1 MSLTLQAI
9 EAANAEARILVDTC
23 KRCGCQQAMPAPTC
37 FDCGHDVLDASDHAG
52 TGHIFSWVVAHY
64 AFEPE
69 LADQIPYTLV
79 MTSLDGG
86 ARVYGRL
93 INGPDNETLM
103 KDMAVV
109 LDAAETR
116 NRGYLTFR
124 PAVAA

>member
-9 EAANAEARILVDTC
+9 EAATAEARILVDTC
-23 KRCGCQQAMPAPTC
+23 GRCGSQQAMPAPTC
-37 FDCGHDVLDASDHAG
+37 FACGHEDLSTSAH
-52 TGHIFSWVVAHY
+52 TGHGRIFSWVVAHY

-93 INGPDNETLM
+93 TGGPEDERELAE
-103 KDMAVV
+103 MAVE
-109 LDAAETR
+109 LDAGETR
-116 NRGYLTFR
+116 KRGYLTFR
-124 PAVAA
+124 PRAD